1 MFSLEQRK
9 IALETYIKYDHSYT
23 ATVVELGYPAKET
36 MRKWWKEYKATG
48 EIPVGKTHR
57 KSKYSDEQAQA
68 AVNHY
73 LEHGKSLTRTMKAL
87 GYPRGRETLCGWIDE
102 LAPDERKKRGPNHK
116 RNPDPIE
123 KRIQA
128 VADLEARH
136 GPATEVDVKKG
147 V

>member
-36 MRKWWKEYKATG
+36 MRKWWKEYEATG

-57 KSKYSDEQAQA
+57 KSKYSDEQVQA

-73 LEHGKSLTRTMKAL
+73 LEHGKKPDQDNEGSWVS
-87 GYPRGRETLCGWIDE
+87 ETKGE
-102 LAPDERKKRGPNHK
+102 PVTKKYDVLPYRHK
-116 RNPDPIE
+116 RRPRQSQFAFDIL
-123 KRIQA
+123 R
-128 VADLEARH
+128 
-136 GPATEVDVKKG
+136 VKAFSD
-147 V
+147 